1 MIWNEEADQRMLEM
15 VKNNC
20 TASQVGA
27 ALGAT
32 RNAVLGRAY
41 RLGVKFGQKGFW
53 ATNLLQ
59 RLQELYLARMSRKDL
74 AAEFNTT
81 EKAVSDALKR
91 LHRKGL
97 EYRLRPRRPN
107 GGYTK
112 FRGGTKIRRVE
123 PVPEAF
129 GRVTFQQLTSWHCH
143 YPFGDV
149 PNMTFCGAMALP
161 DRSYCAEHWR
171 LTHAGPAVH
180 AD

>member
-1 MIWNEEADQRMLEM
+1 MIWNEEADQRMLDM

-20 TASQVGA
+20 SASQVGA

-41 RLGVKFGQKGFW
+41 RLGIRFGLKGFW
-53 ATNLLQ
+53 ETNLLN
-59 RLQELYLARMSRKDL
+59 RLQELYLARVPRKEL

-97 EYRLRPRRPN
+97 EYRPRPN
-107 GGYTK
+107 GRLPARL
-112 FRGGTKIRRVE
+112 RGGTRIRRVE
-123 PVPEAF
+123 PAPEAF

-149 PNMTFCGAMALP
+149 PDMTFCGAMALP
-161 DRSYCAEHWR
+161 DRPYCAEHWR
-171 LTHAGPAVH
+171 ATHAGPAIH
-180 AD
+180 SD